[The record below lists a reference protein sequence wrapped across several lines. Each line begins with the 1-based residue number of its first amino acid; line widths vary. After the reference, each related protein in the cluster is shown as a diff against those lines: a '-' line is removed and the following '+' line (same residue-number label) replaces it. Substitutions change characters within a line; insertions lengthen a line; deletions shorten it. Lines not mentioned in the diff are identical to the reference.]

1 MFTLVTAKCKF
12 FRVKRGQSGEEIEA
26 ALNRPVSYD
35 AFGGKIIE
43 TGGEYSVYVAKV
55 GDCYNSVAKACGVDR
70 DELESANFSRPVY
83 PTCKL
88 FVPCKK

>member
-26 ALNRPVSYD
+26 ALKKPVPPD

-43 TGGEYSVYVAKV
+43 TDGEYTVYEARPFDSYKTVAERFGIAEK
-55 GDCYNSVAKACGVDR
+55 
-70 DELESANFSRPVY
+70 ELEEANFSRIIY
-83 PTCKL
+83 PTRKL